1 MPPAA
6 DQRATLPAI
15 RRPAALA
22 ELPEMLAALRDTAAG
37 LPFSDER
44 RSELELAVEEA
55 LVNICS
61 HAYPQGPGWV
71 ELACSLAPEGLI
83 VTIEDEGRPFSLPD
97 AAAANLS
104 ADIDERPV
112 GGLGIL
118 LVRSLTDAVRY
129 HREDGRNRLELVF
142 ALPTIAP

>member
-6 DQRATLPAI
+6 DQRAALPAI
-15 RRPAALA
+15 RRPATLA
-22 ELPEMLAALRDTAAG
+22 ELPEMLAALRGATAD

-61 HAYPQGPGWV
+61 HAYPQGPGWLS
-71 ELACSLAPEGLI
+71 LACSLVPEGLV

-97 AAAANLS
+97 AASADLS
-104 ADIDERPV
+104 ADLNGRPV

-118 LVRSLTDAVRY
+118 LVRTLTDAVHYR
-129 HREDGRNRLELVF
+129 REDDRNHLELVF
-142 ALPTIAP
+142 ALPSATP